1 MSYMLV
7 ASTSRVPS
15 RSRWVAQHYR
25 QLLRERGV
33 EVDLLSLDEIP
44 SSILDSTLYRNPR
57 QPNEAWESIQERVHT
72 ARKFIFVIP
81 EYNGSFPGILKVW
94 IDALEYPGSL
104 RGKKAC
110 MLGLSD
116 GTQGSALAMSHFAD
130 VLNYAG
136 VHTLAFRPR
145 FIHIGKNIS
154 DGGLQN
160 PDYIKEMNI
169 QIEQF
174 LDF

>member
-1 MSYMLV
+1 MIV

-15 RSRWVAQHYR
+15 RSRWVAEHYQQCLQALR
-25 QLLRERGV
+25 IDADLMALDQVPSTLLET
-33 EVDLLSLDEIP
+33 
-44 SSILDSTLYRNPR
+44 TLYRNPR
-57 QPNEAWESIQERVHT
+57 QPNTAWDMIQQRVHT
-72 ARKFIFVIP
+72 AQKFIFIIP

-145 FIHIGKNIS
+145 FIQIGKNMSAGVLENS
-154 DGGLQN
+154 DYLKQ
-160 PDYIKEMNI
+160 IHI
-169 QIEQF
+169 QIDQF
-174 LDF
+174 IAF

>member
-1 MSYMLV
+1 MIV

-15 RSRWVAQHYR
+15 RSKWVAEHYR
-25 QLLRERGV
+25 RCLWDRQIAADV
-33 EVDLLSLDEIP
+33 LSLDELP
-44 SSILDSTLYRNPR
+44 VSILETTLYRNPR
-57 QPNEAWESIQERVHT
+57 QPSEAWDSIQMRVH
-72 ARKFIFVIP
+72 AAQKIIFVIP

-110 MLGLSD
+110 LLGLSD
-116 GTQGSALAMSHFAD
+116 GTQGAALAMSHFAD

-145 FIHIGKNIS
+145 FIQIGKNIS
-154 DGGLQN
+154 EGVLTNQE
-160 PDYIKEMNI
+160 YINQIQI

-174 LDF
+174 LNF

>member
-1 MSYMLV
+1 VDYIVV
-7 ASTSRVPS
+7 ASTSRVHS
-15 RSRWVAQHYR
+15 RSRLVSEQYCR
-25 QLLRERGV
+25 CLLDRGV
-33 EVDLLSLDEIP
+33 EADLLSLDQIP
-44 SSILDSTLYRNPR
+44 TSILETTLYRSPR
-57 QPNEAWESIQERVHT
+57 IPNEVWDSIQKRVYA

-94 IDALEYPGSL
+94 IDALEYPDSL

-145 FIHIGKNIS
+145 LIDIGKYIT
-154 DGGLQN
+154 DGVLVN
-160 PDYIKEMNI
+160 PEYLSQI
-169 QIEQF
+169 QIQVEQF
-174 LDF
+174 LAF

>member
-1 MSYMLV
+1 MIV

-15 RSRWVAQHYR
+15 RSRWVAEYYQR
-25 QLLRERGV
+25 SLKEFR
-33 EVDLLSLDEIP
+33 VDADLMALDQVP
-44 SSILDSTLYRNPR
+44 TSILDTTLYRKPR
-57 QPNEAWESIQERVHT
+57 IPNESWDAIQQRVH
-72 ARKFIFVIP
+72 AAQKFIFIIP

-145 FIHIGKNIS
+145 FIQIGQYVT
-154 DGGLQN
+154 DGGLGN
-160 PDYIKEMNI
+160 PDYMKQI
-169 QIEQF
+169 QIQIDQF
-174 LDF
+174 LAF